1 MKEQETKSLS
11 KEEKFVCEMI
21 WGGVP
26 VDVVWVRNSKFFQEN
41 LKGFMKWGEWV
52 KILEVESKF
61 KNRYENNNS
70 NNTELR
76 YTEEVIDKMIETD
89 AFSDYIDN

>member
-1 MKEQETKSLS
+1 MEKQKEEKPLN

-41 LKGFMKWGEWV
+41 LKGFKRWGHWLGMLKKEQ
-52 KILEVESKF
+52 
-61 KNRYENNNS
+61 KND
-70 NNTELR
+70 T
-76 YTEEVIDKMIETD
+76 
-89 AFSDYIDN
+89 